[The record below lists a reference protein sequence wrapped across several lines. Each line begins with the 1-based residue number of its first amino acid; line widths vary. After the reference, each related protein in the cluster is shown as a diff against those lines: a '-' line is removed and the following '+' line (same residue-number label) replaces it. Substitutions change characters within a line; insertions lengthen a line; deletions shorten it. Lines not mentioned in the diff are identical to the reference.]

1 MREDTLDGTPTRCTL
16 ARRVWRRAGG
26 ALERVRE
33 CLKSLEDARMTD
45 SVAPEV
51 ANRIRRP
58 IPPGLGV
65 LPGSLPVTAFG
76 DVSAASVA
84 TIALNPSWL
93 EFLSPMG
100 AWLTGADRRLA
111 SLVSLGMHDPR
122 DLDDYQVAN
131 VLAESNAYFRG
142 PDPHMDQFHW
152 LEALLRTS
160 GAGSYEN
167 GTACHV
173 DLVQWATKPVQRAL
187 PPAAWQELVEAD
199 RDFLRWQLH
208 HSNVKVALVDGAA
221 VLRAVADAKLVD
233 SWGQGELEYG
243 ADMGSGRF
251 RVFQAWSAGIVFL
264 GWNMPLGGPIP
275 AADRAAL
282 NQWISRNLPLSPA
295 VAADRRRPAPRRPSG
310 SGSRSRSRSP
320 TLLGFLS

>member
-1 MREDTLDGTPTRCTL
+1 
-16 ARRVWRRAGG
+16 
-26 ALERVRE
+26 
-33 CLKSLEDARMTD
+33 MTD

-51 ANRIRRP
+51 ADRIRRP

-76 DVSAASVA
+76 DVSAAAVA

-100 AWLTGADRRLA
+100 AWLTGEQRRLA
-111 SLVSLGMHDPR
+111 SLVSLGVHDPR
-122 DLDDYQVAN
+122 DLDDYQVAG

-152 LEALLRTS
+152 LETLLGAS
-160 GAGSYEN
+160 GAGSYQN
-167 GTACHV
+167 GTACHL

-187 PPAAWQELVEAD
+187 PPGAWHELVEAD

-221 VLRAVADAKLVD
+221 VLQAVADAKLVD
-233 SWGQGELEYG
+233 SWGRGELEYG

-282 NQWISRNLPLSPA
+282 NQWIGRNLPLSPLPM
-295 VAADRRRPAPRRPSG
+295 VLPANLARVWVGCNRLPH
-310 SGSRSRSRSP
+310 
-320 TLLGFLS
+320 